1 MCLSHKVVVVS
12 SRKCKFKGG
21 SRCKEK
27 FIRRDGWIT
36 SVCAGGL
43 AKLSNQNVIGCVYI
57 QVSIFSIICSLP
69 NVTHKLLLARS
80 LDCVHCFAHVLFG

>member
-1 MCLSHKVVVVS
+1 MKILSLNIFWGLEVLV
-12 SRKCKFKGG
+12 
-21 SRCKEK
+21 
-27 FIRRDGWIT
+27 RRDGWIT
-36 SVCAGGL
+36 SVCAGGS

-80 LDCVHCFAHVLFG
+80 LDCVHCFAHVLFGEYYQTHFII